1 LQEEGRLV
9 PFFSIAAL
17 AAAGSIGGALISGNA
32 ADNAAQTQAN
42 AANNASA
49 VQQHMYDD
57 TVARE
62 QPFVGAGTNALAQL
76 LKGLGLSPGAD
87 GTPGTGVGSLNKPF
101 SLSDFTSSPGYQF
114 QQQQGMDA
122 ILNRQSAIGGV
133 SGGNTLKALLQYSQ
147 GLASQDFYNAQNV
160 YQGQQNQ
167 QFNQLQTLAG
177 SGQNA
182 AANLG
187 ALGSQ
192 TAGQI
197 GNNITGAGNAIS
209 AGQIAGGNALGGAL
223 GGIGNNFLLAQLL
236 QGGGASGGLGSGV
249 PLGSNGIFG
258 SDSAISI

>member
-1 LQEEGRLV
+1 M
-9 PFFSIAAL
+9 PFFAIAAL
-17 AAAGSIGGALISGNA
+17 AAAGSIGGALISGSA
-32 ADNAAQTQAN
+32 ADNAAQTQAG
-42 AANNASA
+42 AADRASQ
-49 VQQHMYDD
+49 VQLDMFNQ
-57 TVARE
+57 TQANE
-62 QPFVGAGTNALAQL
+62 QPYMAAGQNSLAQL
-76 LKGLGLSPGAD
+76 LKGLGLTPGAD

-122 ILNRQSAIGGV
+122 ILNKQSAIGGV
-133 SGGNTLKALLQYSQ
+133 TGGNTLKALLQYSQ
-147 GLASQDFYNAQNV
+147 GLAGQDFYNAQSV

-197 GNNITGAGNAIS
+197 GNNITGAGNAAS
-209 AGQIAGGNALGGAL
+209 AAQIAGGNAVGGAV
-223 GGIGNNFLLAQLL
+223 GSISNNFLLAQLL
-236 QGGGASGGLGSGV
+236 NGSGAGAAAT

-258 SDSAISI
+258 SDSAFSI